1 MEKPECPF
9 VAAMAASLDAVY
21 HPERL
26 AACDA
31 LLSCAKYVPDDVI
44 DRVGEVLLAAL
55 DENAPGELML
65 RERALT
71 LLARY
76 VNHCGW

>member
-21 HPERL
+21 RPERL

-55 DENAPGELML
+55 DETGELTL

-76 VNHCGW
+76 VNYCGW